1 MDNYSII
8 GLHFWANIS
17 EKKKGLM
24 DFNLGTNIIRIIND
38 IKNNIS
44 KNQKKLIKIEDN
56 SKLEIL
62 DKNILK
68 NSKKKTN

>member
-1 MDNYSII
+1 
-8 GLHFWANIS
+8 
-17 EKKKGLM
+17 M

>member
-8 GLHFWANIS
+8 GLHFGANIN

-38 IKNNIS
+38 INNNIS

-56 SKLEIL
+56 SKL
-62 DKNILK
+62 
-68 NSKKKTN
+68 